1 MANQF
6 WYHLGVQRNRSAR
19 LLPAIW
25 DAAQREKLD
34 VGDVQNPDNLL
45 NWADSMVAGAPFLW
59 RENEPRFFEV
69 KLYNVSVSE
78 CFNCNDISIWVY
90 DRLVYPQRGEAPPA
104 NPDLSDDIR
113 RDYDEASTILDKS
126 PRGAAALI
134 RLAIQKL
141 CKELG
146 QSGKNI
152 NVDIAALV
160 ADGLDP
166 RVQQALDIVRVV
178 GNDAVHPGQIDLRDD
193 RATAEML
200 FGLLNV
206 IAEKTISVPKRIEEV
221 YGALPED
228 ARDAIAKR
236 DANT

>member
-1 MANQF
+1 MIT
-6 WYHLGVQRNRSAR
+6 L
-19 LLPAIW
+19 
-25 DAAQREKLD
+25 
-34 VGDVQNPDNLL
+34 
-45 NWADSMVAGAPFLW
+45 
-59 RENEPRFFEV
+59 
-69 KLYNVSVSE
+69 
-78 CFNCNDISIWVY
+78 
-90 DRLVYPQRGEAPPA
+90 
-104 NPDLSDDIR
+104 
-113 RDYDEASTILDKS
+113 AS
-126 PRGAAALI
+126 
-134 RLAIQKL
+134 LAIQKP

-166 RVQQALDIVRVV
+166 RVQQILDIVRVV
-178 GNDAVHPGQIDLRDD
+178 GNNAVHPGQIDLRDD

-206 IAEKTISVPKRIEEV
+206 IVGKTISVPKRIEEV
-221 YGALPED
+221 YGALPEH